1 MSKLVTRR
9 VRRGRYVKRSRCGG
23 KRSRRKGYNK
33 KHYTRKYGKQS
44 QRLRQTRKKVGG
56 TGKNLGSFN
65 FVLPQKDPRFA
76 NIEIQGQ
83 GWVYVTKLGS
93 LLSGTNIPEQIII
106 YKKLGN
112 VTGNYFIA
120 RCVYDTCNHGINMK
134 SKILETP
141 GFNLVTGSTNDQRKV
156 VLHFTTTPSQQD
168 RYRIRFT
175 DKDNQ
180 RCFSDDKW
188 FPDIKDKSLPAF
200 YIKEFTGRQQVIY
213 ESEVAQQHDPS
224 KVAQQPNPSDG
235 SNGFNYSETT

>member
-9 VRRGRYVKRSRCGG
+9 VRRGRHVKRSRCGG

-56 TGKNLGSFN
+56 TGKKPRLFN
-65 FVLPQKDPRFA
+65 FVLPQNDPRFA

-106 YKKLGN
+106 YKKLDNAGK

-120 RCVYDTCNHGINMK
+120 RCVYDTCNDGINMK

-141 GFNLVTGSTNDQRKV
+141 FFSSEINGINDLRKV
-156 VLHFTTTPSQQD
+156 VLHFTTTPQKD

-175 DKDNQ
+175 DEDNQ
-180 RCFSDDKW
+180 RCFSNEDW
-188 FPDIKDKSLPAF
+188 YPDITTDKYLPAF
-200 YIKEFTGRQQVIY
+200 YIKEFTGRRPVIF
-213 ESEVAQQHDPS
+213 ES
-224 KVAQQPNPSDG
+224 KVAQQPDPSDG